1 MCDVSSALLG
11 TAIPEPSHAVP
22 TPAAL
27 HPFTQ
32 LCAVSAPHRSSA
44 GAPAALCAAHTP
56 LGTLRALQLR
66 SPSSSLPTAPLV
78 HMRTLAQLSV
88 AQLRPRHAL
97 CCTHTLLGESRAP
110 SAEHSPGDGHGH
122 STAGGCTAQRG
133 TAGTRCPGS
142 SCYHSGALPPSHQ
155 LHQSR
160 LSRAPPSAPL
170 LCCLCAAPHGCAK
183 PTHT

>member
-22 TPAAL
+22 IRAAL

-78 HMRTLAQLSV
+78 HMRTVAQLSV
-88 AQLRPRHAL
+88 ARLRTSPCAVLHPHAAG
-97 CCTHTLLGESRAP
+97 GEQSPICRAQPWRWSRAQ
-110 SAEHSPGDGHGH
+110 HCWGLH
-122 STAGGCTAQRG
+122 CQRG
-133 TAGTRCPGS
+133 TAGTWCPGS